1 MKTPSTTKIIITR
14 FLLTAFGI
22 LIFISG
28 NYAQELL
35 WKNSTDYGYIISGK
49 AGVDNEN
56 NVYSLFFSFDD
67 SYLEKFD
74 ENGTLLWSKSDT
86 NWTSVGD
93 MYVTA
98 QGNIYLAGSKEVFP
112 NNFDAYCVVFNAQG
126 LFQYEGYYS
135 MTNVSNELITD
146 ILVDDD
152 GYAYLSG
159 YGLIDTVFHVFAF
172 RMNPGGTVSWAQTE
186 NFDNEHFVQIGSSEM
201 DDSGNLYVSGVH
213 VISVDSVQ
221 HFIIKYSKNGQHIY
235 TKKYVKAGYSLT
247 IAYEII
253 PDQDQNIIFVGAI
266 GTPTITRGYV
276 AKLDQ
281 NGEVIWDYTFNPAS
295 NEMVLYSA
303 DLDENGNIYVSG
315 QIVLS
320 NDQEGYF
327 AKMSPDGNVIW
338 ENIYS
343 GAANSYDALFK
354 VIVEGEGCF
363 FAGQTMGITTKTD
376 LFLMKTDMAGNIIWE
391 AQYDGAEHSNDL
403 FEYMTND
410 RDNNLLIS
418 GLTEEAYQKRFGTI
432 LKYSNPTGIKEDHSA
447 SNTIGIYP
455 NPVQDVLHFYD
466 QPAGSYTIC
475 SIKGAEI
482 LSGQLDASEID
493 ISRIHQGVYLLRITD
508 GNLIYYAK
516 FVKQ

>member
-1 MKTPSTTKIIITR
+1 MNASHISNIITR
-14 FLLTAFGI
+14 FILTAFGI
-22 LIFISG
+22 FIIVSG
-28 NYAQELL
+28 SFAQELL
-35 WKNSTDYGYIISGK
+35 WKNSTDFGYVIGSRL
-49 AGVDNEN
+49 GVDDEN
-56 NVYSLFFSFDD
+56 NVYSLFYSFDD
-67 SYLEKFD
+67 YYLDKYD
-74 ENGTLLWSKSDT
+74 EDGTILWSKSDT
-86 NWTSVGD
+86 NWSSVSD
-93 MYVTA
+93 MFVSG
-98 QGNIYLAGSKEVFP
+98 QGNIYLAGSKEVSS
-112 NNFDAYCVVFNAQG
+112 NDMDAYCVIFNAQG
-126 LFQYEGYYS
+126 LYQYDGYYS
-135 MTNVSNELITD
+135 MTNASNEAVTE

-152 GYAYLSG
+152 GYIYLSG
-159 YGLIDTVFHVFAF
+159 FGLIDTVYHVFTL

-186 NFDNEHFVQIGSSEM
+186 NFDNEHPIQLASLTM
-201 DDSGNLYVSGVH
+201 DVTGNLYLSGIH
-213 VISVDSVQ
+213 ITGTDSAEN
-221 HFIIKYSKNGQHIY
+221 FIIKYSRDGQHIFTRKYLKTGY
-235 TKKYVKAGYSLT
+235 TMA
-247 IAYEII
+247 IAFRLM
-253 PDQDQNIIFVGAI
+253 PDQEQNIIFAGAL
-266 GTPTITRGYV
+266 GTSTISRGYV

-281 NGEVIWDYTFNPAS
+281 NGEVIWDHTFNPAS

-303 DLDENGNIYVSG
+303 DLDDNGNIYVSG
-315 QIVLS
+315 QIEVN
-320 NDQEGYF
+320 NDHEGYY
-327 AKMSPDGNVIW
+327 AKISPDGIVIW

-376 LFLMKTDMAGNIIWE
+376 LFLMKTDTAGNIIWE
-391 AQYDGAEHSNDL
+391 AHYDGAEHSNDL

-418 GLTEEAYQKRFGTI
+418 GLTEEAYQKKFGTI

-493 ISRIHQGVYLLRITD
+493 VSHIPQGVYLLRITD